1 MLVVNGIDKL
11 EGTWQRLKNVYGNTE
26 VLLKNK
32 VKDIRKDGPIW
43 KLMYAM
49 SELQK
54 FASKHN
60 IENEVYYGG
69 AIETIYEIIGFKYR
83 NKFIAKYCQIK
94 LIKKEIWE
102 KTIQYL

>member
-1 MLVVNGIDKL
+1 MEINVCHV
-11 EGTWQRLKNVYGNTE
+11 GTPEKFASKHPLKMKCIMGV
-26 VLLKNK
+26 
-32 VKDIRKDGPIW
+32 
-43 KLMYAM
+43 YAM

-94 LIKKEIWE
+94 LIIWD
-102 KTIQYL
+102 KMIQYL